1 MTKNAIP
8 YHKTGYF
15 SQLIIDYLAENDN
28 LSSFYNNSY
37 SIEGFEKQISEK
49 QQSEDVREVLV
60 NSLLK
65 QYNGFSISQEVQNN
79 IESLKNSNTYTIT
92 TGHQLNLFTGP
103 LYFIYKII
111 TVVNLTKE
119 LKQKFPENNFVPV
132 FWMATEDHDFE
143 EINHFYLFNQKHE
156 ITKSK
161 EGAVGRMKLDNIES
175 IFSQLDETL
184 KGRTG
189 LEDVLALLK
198 KHYKSSNTYSQA
210 IRGLVNELY
219 GKYGLVIVDGD
230 DKSLKSLF
238 VNSMKQELIEQQNIA
253 TINKTSTQLENL
265 GYSAQVTPREIN
277 LFYIE
282 DGLRERI
289 VFEDGV
295 YKVLNTSLVFSKDE
309 IIEELSN
316 HPDKFSPNVVMR
328 PLYQETIL
336 PNLAYIGGGGEIA
349 YWLQLKEMFHQNN
362 VTFPI
367 LGLRNSGLI
376 IDKNTFQ
383 KNEKLGF
390 TVLDLFKHEDDLIK
404 QYIKEG
410 SDIIL
415 DLQEEQKCVEEV
427 FNDIVEK
434 AALIDQSLQPM
445 IKAELQKSLKSIQ
458 NIENRLVKAEKR
470 KEEVAINQIK
480 NLKEKLFPS
489 GSLQERKENFIYL
502 YLVLGH
508 NFIDQL
514 LETLKP
520 FEKEFTVLSI
530 D

>member
-1 MTKNAIP
+1 M
-8 YHKTGYF
+8 
-15 SQLIIDYLAENDN
+15 
-28 LSSFYNNSY
+28 
-37 SIEGFEKQISEK
+37 
-49 QQSEDVREVLV
+49 V

-111 TVVNLTKE
+111 TVINLSKE

-132 FWMATEDHDFE
+132 YWMATEDHDFE

-156 ITKSK
+156 IAKSK
-161 EGAVGRMKLDNIES
+161 HGAVGRMKLDNIES
-175 IFSQLDETL
+175 VFSQLDETL

-198 KHYKSSNTYSQA
+198 KHYKSSNTYTQA
-210 IRGLVNELY
+210 IRGLVNELF

-230 DKSLKSLF
+230 GKSLKSLF
-238 VNSMKQELIEQQNIA
+238 INSMKQELIEQQNIA
-253 TINKTSTQLENL
+253 TINKTSIQLENL

-295 YKVLNTSLVFSKDE
+295 YKVLNTSLVFSEEE
-309 IIEELSN
+309 IIGELKSF
-316 HPDKFSPNVVMR
+316 PEKFSPNVVMR

-349 YWLQLKEMFHQNN
+349 YWLQLKEMFIQND
-362 VTFPI
+362 VVFPI
-367 LGLRNSGLI
+367 LGLRNSALV
-376 IDKNTFQ
+376 IDNNTS
-383 KNEKLGF
+383 KKIEKLGF
-390 TVLDLFKHEDDLIK
+390 SVLDLFKNEDELIK

-410 SDIIL
+410 SDILL
-415 DLQEEQKCVEEV
+415 DLNKEEKIIEDV
-427 FNDIVEK
+427 FNDIVLK
-434 AALIDQSLQPM
+434 AGKIDSSLQPM
-445 IKAELQKSLKSIQ
+445 IKAELQKSLKAIQ
-458 NIENRLVKAEKR
+458 NIESRLIKSEKR

-480 NLKEKLFPS
+480 NIKEKLFPS
-489 GSLQERKENFIYL
+489 FSLQERKENFIYL
-502 YLVLGH
+502 YLVLGKD
-508 NFIDQL
+508 FIDQL
-514 LETLKP
+514 VQDLKP
-520 FEKEFTVLSI
+520 FEKEFTFLSI

>member
-1 MTKNAIP
+1 M
-8 YHKTGYF
+8 
-15 SQLIIDYLAENDN
+15 
-28 LSSFYNNSY
+28 
-37 SIEGFEKQISEK
+37 
-49 QQSEDVREVLV
+49 REVLV
-60 NSLLK
+60 NSLKK
-65 QYNGFSISQEVQNN
+65 QYQNVSISQEVENN
-79 IESLKNSNTYTIT
+79 IENLKLSNTYTVT

-111 TVVNLTKE
+111 TVINLSKE
-119 LKQKFPENNFVPV
+119 LKQKFPDNNFVPV

-156 ITKSK
+156 IAKSK
-161 EGAVGRMKLDNIES
+161 DGAVGRMKLDNIES
-175 IFSQLDETL
+175 VFSQLDETL

-198 KHYKSSNTYSQA
+198 KHYKSSNTYTQA
-210 IRGLVNELY
+210 IRGLVNELF

-238 VNSMKQELIEQQNIA
+238 INSMKKELIEQQNIA

-295 YKVLNTSLVFSKDE
+295 YKVLNTSLVFSEEE
-309 IIEELSN
+309 IIEELKSF
-316 HPDKFSPNVVMR
+316 PKKFSPNVVMR

-349 YWLQLKEMFHQNN
+349 YWLQLKEMFIQND
-362 VTFPI
+362 VVFPI
-367 LGLRNSGLI
+367 LGLRNSALV
-376 IDKNTFQ
+376 IDNNTS
-383 KNEKLGF
+383 KKIEKLGF
-390 TVLDLFKHEDDLIK
+390 SVLDLFKNEDELIK

-410 SDIIL
+410 SDILL
-415 DLQEEQKCVEEV
+415 DLNKEEKIIEDV
-427 FNDIVEK
+427 FNDIVLK
-434 AALIDQSLQPM
+434 AGKIDSSLQPM
-445 IKAELQKSLKSIQ
+445 IKAELQKSLKAIQ
-458 NIENRLVKAEKR
+458 NIESRLIKSEKR

-480 NLKEKLFPS
+480 NIKEKLFPS
-489 GSLQERKENFIYL
+489 SSLQERKENFIYL
-502 YLVLGH
+502 YLVLGKD
-508 NFIDQL
+508 FIDL
-514 LETLKP
+514 LVLDLKP
-520 FEKEFTVLSI
+520 FEKEFTFLSI